1 MIYIKGYINDISKA
15 FNRVWYS
22 GLLHQL
28 KSYGISGQIFGFI
41 SFLSNR
47 PVWVVLVE
55 SLDTNIQ
62 LKLVEFLKS
71 PLLVLHFS
79 YYILITFL
87 MMLCHITKYCDDTTL
102 LSGICS
108 VATTRISL

>member
-1 MIYIKGYINDISKA
+1 MIYPRLSTG
-15 FNRVWYS
+15 S
-22 GLLHQL
+22 GILVFFTNLSLMVFQVRYL
-28 KSYGISGQIFGFI
+28 A
-41 SFLSNR
+41 SFLLFS
-47 PVWVVLVE
+47 VIDQFGWFWVE

-87 MMLCHITKYCDDTTL
+87 MMLCRITKYCDDTTL

>member
-1 MIYIKGYINDISKA
+1 MFGMLVALDVSKA
-15 FNRVWYS
+15 FYRVWHAD
-22 GLLHQL
+22 LLHKL
-28 KSYGISGQIFGFI
+28 KSHGISGQIFGL
-41 SFLSNR
+41 FLLFSVIGCFKWFWMGR
-47 PVWVVLVE
+47 FHK
-55 SLDTNIQ
+55 SIQ
-62 LKLVEFLKS
+62 LILEFFKG

-87 MMLCHITKYCDDTTL
+87 MMLCHITNYCDDTTL